1 MIGLSNVL
9 AREET
14 LMKNDYFGQFGR
26 ISKVVVYKNSTFNGK
41 HNYSPSLSAYLTFSD
56 EKEASLAIFAVDG
69 LEIQEKILHCSYG
82 TTKFFNKWFFKGFN
96 NDFEKVLQ
104 LFFKRSTMP

>member
-1 MIGLSNVL
+1 MIGLSNML

-26 ISKVVVYKNSTFNGK
+26 ISKVVVYKNGTYNRT
-41 HNYSPSLSAYLTFSD
+41 HNYSPSLSAYLTYSD

-69 LEIQEKILHCSYG
+69 LEIHEKILHCSYG
-82 TTKFFNKWFFKGFN
+82 TTKFFLWSGFKSF
-96 NDFEKVLQ
+96 
-104 LFFKRSTMP
+104 